1 MGTCSGHY
9 VSTVD
14 WMVCSSFFR
23 YCCYFYH
30 YFRHA
35 INIVLFFSFFTIS
48 QTSRY
53 EPGRRE
59 RDYECRYNENK
70 GYVVFSAM
78 GSFFIP
84 MTVMIYVY
92 IRISC
97 VIARRHDQ
105 MAEIEVH
112 KVSVLLIVYQRSCY
126 FSGTWKH

>member
-1 MGTCSGHY
+1 MNY
-9 VSTVD
+9 
-14 WMVCSSFFR
+14 
-23 YCCYFYH
+23 
-30 YFRHA
+30 
-35 INIVLFFSFFTIS
+35 
-48 QTSRY
+48 RY

-97 VIARRHDQ
+97 VIARRHDK

-112 KVSVLLIVYQRSCY
+112 KVSYMCCIQRA
-126 FSGTWKH
+126 FNHLMKF